1 LSNDSLA
8 NSLVLCMPPLIPRE
22 ADSKHFTCRGIQAC
36 SIKVSPVNLA
46 DGGEMESKGVEKR
59 PRGRL
64 SAVQEEAARMLIP
77 LVFVK
82 EKN

>member
-1 LSNDSLA
+1 MSSDSLA
-8 NSLVLCMPPLIPRE
+8 NSLVLCVPSLFPRE
-22 ADSKHFTCRGIQAC
+22 AESKHFTCRGIQAC
-36 SIKVSPVNLA
+36 CIKVSPVTLA
-46 DGGEMESKGVEKR
+46 DGGEMENKGVKKR

-64 SAVQEEAARMLIP
+64 LAVQEEAARMLIP

>member
-1 LSNDSLA
+1 
-8 NSLVLCMPPLIPRE
+8 
-22 ADSKHFTCRGIQAC
+22 
-36 SIKVSPVNLA
+36 
-46 DGGEMESKGVEKR
+46 MESKGVEKR

>member
-1 LSNDSLA
+1 
-8 NSLVLCMPPLIPRE
+8 MPPLIPGE